1 MFRRELNALS
11 LVLALSVAVGRA
23 RAQARAERPPEDCR
37 AGEGQVDRFYCE
49 TRDFAVPLTKA
60 LRVSAPMNGS
70 IRIYGWERNEIRVS
84 ARVVANAP
92 SDEEAQDIAKTVA
105 TFMSNDELRAEG
117 ASLSHRRSWSVGY
130 EVWVPRQTNLELT
143 AHNGGIAVENVDAR
157 VNAETTNGSLSMT
170 DLAGDVRGRTAN
182 GAVHVEVDGDAWQG
196 RGLDL
201 RTVNGAVVLT
211 VPHTY
216 SAEVE
221 IGTSTITL
229 GRGGPLLRV
238 LTTNGSASIRER

>member
-1 MFRRELNALS
+1 
-11 LVLALSVAVGRA
+11 
-23 RAQARAERPPEDCR
+23 
-37 AGEGQVDRFYCE
+37 
-49 TRDFAVPLTKA
+49 
-60 LRVSAPMNGS
+60 
-70 IRIYGWERNEIRVS
+70 
-84 ARVVANAP
+84 
-92 SDEEAQDIAKTVA
+92 
-105 TFMSNDELRAEG
+105 
-117 ASLSHRRSWSVGY
+117 
-130 EVWVPRQTNLELT
+130 
-143 AHNGGIAVENVDAR
+143 VENVDAR

-170 DLAGDVRGRTAN
+170 DLAGDVKGRTAN